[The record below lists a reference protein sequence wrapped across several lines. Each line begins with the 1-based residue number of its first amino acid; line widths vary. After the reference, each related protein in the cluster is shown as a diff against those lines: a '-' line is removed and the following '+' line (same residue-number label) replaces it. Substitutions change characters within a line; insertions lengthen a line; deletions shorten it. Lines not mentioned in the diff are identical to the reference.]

1 MNEGL
6 DNTLPRKARAAI
18 KRYNMAGP
26 GSAVLVAVSGGAD
39 SVAVIHVLDDL
50 KDSLGLSLSIAHLN
64 HSLRGSESDEDAAFV
79 EALAG
84 DLGLECVSEV
94 TDVRGLASAER
105 RSLED
110 AGHQARR
117 RFLMRVALRLGCDCI
132 ATGHHADDQAETV
145 LIRLIR
151 GGGAGGLAGIRPVS
165 SDGFVRPLIHCRRHE
180 IRRYL
185 DDRGIPYR
193 EDSSNLDVSFLRN
206 RIRHELIPTLQR
218 NYNPSIVDLLCRTS
232 LNMAEI
238 EDRLSALGERALEGA
253 TVEATADRMSLDS
266 GALRAYDKVIW
277 RYAFQR
283 AYKALAGDARALSH
297 AHLQAL
303 VEIVESR
310 PTGTVLHLPGGI
322 RAERGYGE
330 MQIYRHFP
338 RQEPAYFESEVR
350 LPGLTSL
357 RGLGGTLETE
367 LTNRAGLPPD
377 LRTTDSTVEFFDL
390 KAISPPL
397 TVRTRRSGDRIRPF
411 GFRGT
416 KKLKDLLIDLKVPS
430 VNRDRLP
437 VLTDSSG
444 LLWVAGVRRSDRAR
458 ITPETTRVLIARW
471 HRR

>member
-1 MNEGL
+1 MA
-6 DNTLPRKARAAI
+6 AR
-18 KRYNMAGP
+18 
-26 GSAVLVAVSGGAD
+26 GSSVLVAVSGGAD
-39 SVAVIHVLDDL
+39 SVALIHVLDDL

-64 HSLRGSESDEDAAFV
+64 HSLRGSESDEDATFV

-94 TDVRGLASAER
+94 MDVRALASAER

-117 RFLMRVALRLGCDCI
+117 RFLMKVALRLGCDCI

-151 GGGAGGLAGIRPVS
+151 GGGAGRLAGIRPVS
-165 SDGFVRPLIHCRRHE
+165 PDGFV
-180 IRRYL
+180 
-185 DDRGIPYR
+185 
-193 EDSSNLDVSFLRN
+193 RN
-206 RIRHELIPTLQR
+206 RIRHELVPTLQSH
-218 NYNPSIVDLLCRTS
+218 YNPSIVDLLCRTS

-303 VEIVESR
+303 VEMVESR
-310 PTGTVLHLPGGI
+310 PTGTVLHLPGGF
-322 RAERGYGE
+322 RAERGYGG

-350 LPGLTSL
+350 LPGSITARRWRRCPRRRDRSGCG
-357 RGLGGTLETE
+357 RSGPRRP
-367 LTNRAGLPPD
+367 RAGRAPGAAAGRGP
-377 LRTTDSTVEFFDL
+377 SG
-390 KAISPPL
+390 
-397 TVRTRRSGDRIRPF
+397 RS
-411 GFRGT
+411 
-416 KKLKDLLIDLKVPS
+416 
-430 VNRDRLP
+430 
-437 VLTDSSG
+437 
-444 LLWVAGVRRSDRAR
+444 RAS
-458 ITPETTRVLIARW
+458 
-471 HRR
+471 